1 MTQLE
6 FVAKIGSDSLNIV
19 RIYSKGHLTLEEM
32 TGILGKDRTELIRQ
46 YMGSVI
52 PFWKPGAEKQ
62 GTTCLLENSLT
73 EGRG

>member
-19 RIYSKGHLTLEEM
+19 KVYSKGHLTLEEL

-46 YMGSVI
+46 YMGGMI
-52 PFWKPGAEKQ
+52 PFWKGGGDKQ
-62 GTTCLLENSLT
+62 GTAGLLENSLT
-73 EGRG
+73 EGRR